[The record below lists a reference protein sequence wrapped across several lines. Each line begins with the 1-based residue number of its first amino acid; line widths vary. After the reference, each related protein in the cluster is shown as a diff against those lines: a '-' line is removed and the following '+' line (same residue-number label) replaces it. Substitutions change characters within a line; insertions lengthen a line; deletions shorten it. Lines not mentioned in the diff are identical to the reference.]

1 MSPAAH
7 AIGTASVATTA
18 MNRFFIVGSVGAL
31 SGAKT
36 IAGASIT
43 IPRIPENKLM
53 QIEEMSIA
61 SPACTEARHVRRDVN
76 IRVFVP

>member
-1 MSPAAH
+1 
-7 AIGTASVATTA
+7 

-36 IAGASIT
+36 IAGVSIT

-53 QIEEMSIA
+53 QIEEMSIG
-61 SPACTEARHVRRDVN
+61 ELVGHVGHVR
-76 IRVFVP
+76 FVEAPHR